1 MAEMNMEA
9 EERVKF
15 SAKFGKTNL
24 PPSFKINPPKVPTFD
39 EYCKKLRKRK
49 FFRNFAAGS
58 DEMEVRLAQAKALYK
73 ENFGVEAGLVKPDK
87 PAKKKKR
94 KKEVTEFQVE
104 FARNKD
110 APWNFAAMRD
120 FPVRVETVR
129 EGGQAY
135 DAGVEVGDLIINV
148 DNVAVDDTNYMK
160 VFKTL
165 RSGSACVIIFRRT
178 KVTTIAKKRKAPPAA
193 KPDTPPAK
201 KAKASE
207 GSKKTKELE
216 SQLNKVREENL
227 RLKLMESM
235 KGKDSSSSSKPAAKP
250 AKKRKLGPARPGIE
264 KKRKKQSS
272 V

>member
-1 MAEMNMEA
+1 MNIEA

-15 SAKFGKTNL
+15 AAKFGKTNV
-24 PPSFKINPPKVPTFD
+24 PPSYKVNPPKIPNFE

-49 FFRNFAAGS
+49 FFRNFATGS
-58 DEMEVRLAQAKALYK
+58 DEYVVRMAQARALYK
-73 ENFGVEAGLVKPDK
+73 ENFGVEAGIVSADR

-120 FPVRVETVR
+120 YPVRVETVR

-135 DAGVEVGDLIINV
+135 DAGVEVGDLIISV
-148 DNVAVDDTNYMK
+148 DGVSVDDKNYMK

-165 RSGSACVIIFRRT
+165 RSGSACIIVFRRT
-178 KVTTIAKKRKAPPAA
+178 KVTTLEKKRKSPAPATSAPA
-193 KPDTPPAK
+193 AK
-201 KAKASE
+201 KAKTTDAS
-207 GSKKTKELE
+207 SKTKELE

-235 KGKDSSSSSKPAAKP
+235 KEKKGDASASSTEP
-250 AKKRKLGPARPGIE
+250 AKKRKLGPQRPGGG
-264 KKRKKQSS
+264 KKRKKATKSS
-272 V
+272 EV